1 MKRGLYLRSL
11 SVGFINF
18 DLGLTLKNKSLS
30 CYNSYSSIETKSEI
44 SKFIPLT
51 ICVIKK
57 PMNKDVFNK
66 RHKFYIFN
74 GFTDYFLFRTVINT
88 SQTKEE
94 AANSEAE
101 SLRIEG
107 NEYFEVGNYIRAE
120 EVYTAA
126 ILINNQDFRLFNNRA
141 QAKISMKKVT
151 I

>member
-1 MKRGLYLRSL
+1 M
-11 SVGFINF
+11 NF
-18 DLGLTLKNKSLS
+18 Q
-30 CYNSYSSIETKSEI
+30 II
-44 SKFIPLT
+44 
-51 ICVIKK
+51 
-57 PMNKDVFNK
+57 
-66 RHKFYIFN
+66 
-74 GFTDYFLFRTVINT
+74 FLFRTVINT

-151 I
+151 FKLQKCKILLISNH